1 MIDVRSIRPSLER
14 LANCGVFLG
23 TSSWKYPGWL
33 GQLYT
38 AGSYEYRGRMSKSR
52 FERHCLEEYAR
63 VFPSVCV
70 DASFYRFPGER
81 YLEDLA
87 DQAPSGFR
95 FSHKVTDTITI
106 KHFPRHERHGELAGK
121 DNPCYLDADLFL
133 QSFLRPLQ
141 SHREKTGLIIF
152 QFSHFYSRD
161 YEYGRDFVDDLDSF
175 LSKLPTDEWDFG
187 VEIRNSNFLKK
198 PYFETLARHGVG
210 HVYNQWQRMP
220 SLPRQLQLNAPDR
233 NAAPVGCRLLLKCGR
248 HYKSAVESFEPY
260 DRIRDEQREVRT
272 ASAGLVRQLL
282 ENPGGRR
289 SYLYVN
295 NRLEGNAL
303 ATISAIL
310 AMVEA

>member
-38 AGSYEYRGRMSKSR
+38 AGSYEYRGRVSKSR
-52 FERHCLEEYAR
+52 FEKHCLEEYAR

-121 DNPCYLDADLFL
+121 DNPCYLDAD
-133 QSFLRPLQ
+133 
-141 SHREKTGLIIF
+141 H
-152 QFSHFYSRD
+152 
-161 YEYGRDFVDDLDSF
+161 
-175 LSKLPTDEWDFG
+175 
-187 VEIRNSNFLKK
+187 
-198 PYFETLARHGVG
+198 A
-210 HVYNQWQRMP
+210 
-220 SLPRQLQLNAPDR
+220 
-233 NAAPVGCRLLLKCGR
+233 
-248 HYKSAVESFEPY
+248 
-260 DRIRDEQREVRT
+260 
-272 ASAGLVRQLL
+272 
-282 ENPGGRR
+282 
-289 SYLYVN
+289 
-295 NRLEGNAL
+295 
-303 ATISAIL
+303 
-310 AMVEA
+310 